1 MNSLIMLKMALKQL
15 KDYSSNEWV
24 IEGGKKY
31 NIDTVLSQIKVAEK
45 NFINFKGRPSD
56 CSFKLY
62 DDCEDETYSQ
72 KMQEELEPIDEP
84 TYSKLKLHEELGVM
98 SSGYYECYPNNL
110 PRLIEGIEDKSSD
123 RTIDGGVI
131 THIGGVPV
139 DWSFH
144 VTDDDLEFQEGD
156 SDV

>member
-72 KMQEELEPIDEP
+72 KMQEELEPIDE
-84 TYSKLKLHEELGVM
+84 L
-98 SSGYYECYPNNL
+98 
-110 PRLIEGIEDKSSD
+110 
-123 RTIDGGVI
+123 
-131 THIGGVPV
+131 
-139 DWSFH
+139 
-144 VTDDDLEFQEGD
+144 
-156 SDV
+156 